1 MWLRLTSRPVLTTRV
16 TWITMKT
23 RNQQS
28 TRKCSERAVWML
40 KIVLTRVKR
49 ADSAGD
55 MPRPVMR
62 ASGAATKTV
71 MK

>member
-1 MWLRLTSRPVLTTRV
+1 MNTSV
-16 TWITMKT
+16 TWITMKSK
-23 RNQQS
+23 NQTS

-40 KIVLTRVKR
+40 SILLIRLKRV
-49 ADSAGD
+49 DSAGD
-55 MPRPVMR
+55 MPSPVIR